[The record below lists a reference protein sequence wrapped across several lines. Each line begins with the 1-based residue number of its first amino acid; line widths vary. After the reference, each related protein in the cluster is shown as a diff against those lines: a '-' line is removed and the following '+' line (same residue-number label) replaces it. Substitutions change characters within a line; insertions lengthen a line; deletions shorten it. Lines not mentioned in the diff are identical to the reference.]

1 MLDPIAE
8 SLDPTRLLFDLHRGS
23 EIAHSFS
30 GCLDPE
36 TIARQVTQGLVE
48 KFDCAF
54 ARIWL
59 IEPDQ
64 PFLRLVAS
72 SGMYTHT
79 NGSFARVPMGAYKVG
94 KIAQNRVS
102 FLSNNL
108 AAEPW
113 VGDRD
118 WAIANNIQGFAGY
131 PLVIKGRAIGVLA
144 TFSHHPLAA
153 EFLEVLQ
160 TLCTMAAI
168 ALDAALQHQT
178 EKQSW
183 QSSARHPAFNHY
195 TLSDQL
201 ASILTSAR
209 LTLVGT
215 EQPLTLPLA
224 HVFLQA
230 TEILNQLRCAYCRLI
245 YTVESVA
252 LEAIVPIPE
261 QAIHQQ
267 EDWIQSALGEL
278 LIPVSCLGGVL
289 QTQAS
294 INQKAIQVLVKIPY
308 PNPPSGERLRIQCS
322 SSVLQM
328 AFTHLS
334 FLAGLMVCDSLDAA
348 VPLLTDDVAHITSAQ
363 QILWIQPG
371 TQPLPKGISAKLD
384 LSISP
389 QQLREAVESVIRG
402 ESWGIEPEA
411 EQPSPLSERELEM
424 MALLTQ
430 GLRDRDIANH
440 LIISES
446 TVKFHIN
453 NILTKLK
460 ARTRY
465 QALHQVIVKGWI
477 Q

>member
-8 SLDPTRLLFDLHRGS
+8 ALDPTRLLFDLHRGS
-23 EIAHSFS
+23 EIAQGFS

-36 TIARQVTQGLVE
+36 AIADQITQGLVE

-59 IEPDQ
+59 LEPEQ
-64 PFLRLVAS
+64 TFLKLVAS
-72 SGMYTHT
+72 AGMYTHT

-113 VGDRD
+113 VGDRE
-118 WAIANNIQGFAGY
+118 WAIAKNIRGFAGY
-131 PLVIKGRAIGVLA
+131 PLVIKGRVIGVLA

-160 TLCTMAAI
+160 TLCTLATI
-168 ALDAALQHQT
+168 ALDAALQHQS

-183 QSSARHPAFNHY
+183 QSAAHYPSFNHY
-195 TLSDQL
+195 ALSDQL

-215 EQPLTLPLA
+215 EQPLRLPLA
-224 HVFLQA
+224 HIFLQA
-230 TEILNQLRCAYCRLI
+230 TDRLNQIRCAYCRLI
-245 YTVESVA
+245 YTAESVA
-252 LEAIVPIPE
+252 LESLVAIPHPTVEP
-261 QAIHQQ
+261 

-278 LIPVSCLGGVL
+278 LMPVAGLGGVL
-289 QTQAS
+289 QTQTS
-294 INQKAIQVLVKIPY
+294 IDQKSIQVLLKIPY
-308 PNPPSGERLRIQCS
+308 PGMPSGRCLRIQCR

-334 FLAGLMVCDSLDAA
+334 FLAGLTVYNALDET
-348 VPLLTDDVAHITSAQ
+348 VPLLTDDASDPAVQPVLQIRLGAQ
-363 QILWIQPG
+363 AIRKDIYAR
-371 TQPLPKGISAKLD
+371 ID

-389 QQLREAVESVIRG
+389 PQLREAVEAVSRG
-402 ESWGIEPEA
+402 ESWGIKPEN
-411 EQPSPLSERELEM
+411 EGMPLSERELEM
-424 MALLTQ
+424 MTLLSQ
-430 GLRDRDIANH
+430 GLRDRDIANQ

-453 NILTKLK
+453 NILAKLK